1 MSTDIVMQHSN
12 DNYRCR
18 HTGTYLPLTTFQW
31 SICTLLCPLSM
42 SEGWECRQSNTLTR
56 LSADPLTSMFTGAE
70 AMSRQE
76 TCWFIFYFSQFCLYV
91 PLPNKESSCLVWN
104 PANVI
109 VHCFMGYF
117 ADSAVWFALPCLQ
130 GLSARTRFTHYTV
143 GTCTGNNLPSP

>member
-31 SICTLLCPLSM
+31 SICTLRTTLLCPLSM
-42 SEGWECRQSNTLTR
+42 SEGWEWRQSNTLTR

-76 TCWFIFYFSQFCLYV
+76 TCWFIFYFSQFCLCA
-91 PLPNKESSCLVWN
+91 PTNKESFCLVWN

-109 VHCFMGYF
+109 VHCLILW
-117 ADSAVWFALPCLQ
+117 DILQ
-130 GLSARTRFTHYTV
+130 IQLFDLHSLAFKGSLRGHSFPTIQ
-143 GTCTGNNLPSP
+143 